1 MPVEASRV
9 RRQNRTGFVLVAAL
23 ILVMIV
29 LIPFGLIDLIVDVSN
44 PSTEKLFTVTPIE
57 APDAATTTYNRVH
70 VDVTAID
77 ELGETMTLRVSG
89 THFCKDNCA
98 ARDKIVFYSIDP
110 FGRDEEGLPAND
122 SITLPTTPTQFS
134 ATLKLPIGSS
144 LFRYP
149 FDTDTLTLGLSLERI
164 GADNKSVVVPVNEAR
179 GQLFVTVRDKVNR
192 LRMDDPDLLNAADVR
207 PLKVDNF
214 DYVAASD
221 LTFHRSNYL
230 KALVIAVL
238 LLITTAVSYA
248 VFLRTFDQV
257 ITNAGPIVL
266 GIYGVRVLILGGFP
280 TDVTA
285 VDLILTG
292 LVTFFLLITAA
303 RGLSY
308 FQQRSGWR
316 IPGFAPPPEPKE

>member
-9 RRQNRTGFVLVAAL
+9 RRQNRTGFVLVATL

-44 PSTEKLFTVTPIE
+44 PATEKLFTVTPMGS
-57 APDAATTTYNRVH
+57 PDAATTTYNRVQ
-70 VDVTAID
+70 VDVAAID
-77 ELGETMTLRVSG
+77 ELGETVTLRVSG

-164 GADNKSVVVPVNEAR
+164 GADNKSVVVPVDEAR

-238 LLITTAVSYA
+238 
-248 VFLRTFDQV
+248 LRTFDQV